1 MRVPV
6 PAPEVQPLPT
16 RTPPRSSEQGIALIL
31 ALIFAILLYVLVAEL
46 VVSGKMVRLTG
57 ENDALLARMGNQ
69 IDFTLGRVEDSLL
82 EDQAGAAAAGEGGA
96 GGAGGAAGALG
107 GALGGAAGGE
117 GGAGGEGEQTDPAAE
132 CDSSR
137 DSWYWPQAFA
147 DGDLTT
153 YVWVEDENRK
163 LNILS
168 LWSPDLEF
176 ARLSRDR
183 LVRLLDNLRQDT
195 EDDLSSSDA
204 ERIVRELEEWGRRS
218 PTEAIPRPPLK
229 SDDEKQREL
238 TLPLELD
245 ELLMLPGVSEDLFY
259 DKVLDGRVI
268 LGLESVLTVWT
279 SLGLDPG
286 MPEKVARQQA
296 RQQQGGASAGANSG
310 AAGSSG
316 GTPAGS
322 PAGTPAGTPADPNA
336 PPPQPEG
343 EGIRININTATRP
356 VLRALFP
363 IDKLPD
369 TVLDAIIKYRN
380 EEEEPDP
387 DAEQL
392 DTSEFGNLQLGDQK
406 KFKFFAAVTDLEQIP
421 EFANLPDPQFKT
433 EFQAALTVKSDVFT
447 IHLAALQKV
456 NEERRTYKMRRA
468 RSIVV
473 RRDNGGE
480 GYLHPLVLHEER
492 HGRRVMPVDQQETF
506 VDLQDVY
513 YQMDQFAQ
521 EERAWN
527 PFYVDFWLPDSQR
540 EEFYQPIR

>member
-1 MRVPV
+1 
-6 PAPEVQPLPT
+6 
-16 RTPPRSSEQGIALIL
+16 
-31 ALIFAILLYVLVAEL
+31 
-46 VVSGKMVRLTG
+46 MVRLTG

-69 IDFTLGRVEDSLL
+69 IDFTLGRIEDSLL
-82 EDQAGAAAAGEGGA
+82 EDMAGAAAAGEGGA
-96 GGAGGAAGALG
+96 GGAGGAASAVG
-107 GALGGAAGGE
+107 GALGGAAGGA
-117 GGAGGEGEQTDPAAE
+117 AGGSGEQPDPAAE

-163 LNILS
+163 FNILS
-168 LWSPDLEF
+168 LWSPDQDF
-176 ARLSRDR
+176 AKLSRDR

-195 EDDLSSSDA
+195 EYDLSSSDA
-204 ERIVRELEEWGRRS
+204 ERIVRELEEWVRRS

-229 SDDEKQREL
+229 SDDDKQREL

-245 ELLMLPGVSEDLFY
+245 EMLMLPTVSEDLFY
-259 DKVLDGRVI
+259 DKVIDGRVI
-268 LGLESVLTVWT
+268 LGLESVLTIWT

-286 MPEKVARQQA
+286 VPEKVARQQA
-296 RQQQGGASAGANSG
+296 RQQQQGGSSATPGGTGSNSG
-310 AAGSSG
+310 TPGSTGSTGNAGN
-316 GTPAGS
+316 
-322 PAGTPAGTPADPNA
+322 AGTPASNPNDPNA

-343 EGIRININTATRP
+343 EGIHININTATRP

-363 IDKLPD
+363 PDKLPD

-387 DAEQL
+387 DAEQT
-392 DTSEFGNLQLGDQK
+392 DTSEFGDLQLGEQK
-406 KFKFFAAVTDLEQIP
+406 KYKFFAAITDLEQIP
-421 EFANLPDPQFKT
+421 EFANLPDPQFKAD
-433 EFQAALTVKSDVFT
+433 FQKALTVKSDVFT
-447 IHLAALQKV
+447 IHLAAVQKV
-456 NEERRTYKMRRA
+456 NEEKRTYKMRRV

-480 GYLHPLVLHEER
+480 GYLHPLVLREER
-492 HGRRVMPVDQQETF
+492 HGQRVMPVDQQENF
-506 VDLQDVY
+506 VALQDVY

-540 EEFYQPIR
+540 QEFYQPNR